1 MKKKKKFATR
11 TVHAGESH
19 CKLTGALRTPIYQ
32 SSTFVFDN
40 VEQGARRFAGEED
53 GYIYTRL
60 GNPTQTDLEKKMA
73 DLENGETAIAVA
85 SGMAAV
91 SGAILGLLDAGDHL
105 IASKTIY
112 GCTHSLFEE
121 MLPRWDIE
129 VSFIDMT
136 DLDNLKDEI
145 KDNTKV
151 VYTETPSN
159 PTMSMVN
166 LKELANIAK
175 DNDIVSVV
183 DNTFMSPYLQKP
195 LNLGIDIVIHSATK
209 YISGHGDTIA
219 GIIVGPEKYVEE
231 FRGTTIKDI
240 GGIIAPFDAFLLL
253 RGLKTLAVRMDRT
266 CKNAKEI
273 ARFLK
278 SHPAVEKVY
287 YPGLEEH
294 PQHNLAKKQ
303 MKDFGGLMS
312 FELKGGLENGKQLM
326 NTVEL
331 CTLAVSLGDVD
342 TLIQHPASMTHSV
355 IPKEERVEAGI
366 TDSLVRLSV
375 GIEDVEDIVD
385 DLKSSLDKLI

>member
-1 MKKKKKFATR
+1 MTKQKKFATR

-19 CKLTGALRTPIYQ
+19 CKATGALRTPIYQ

-40 VEQGARRFAGEED
+40 VEQGAKRFSGKED

-60 GNPTQTDLEKKMA
+60 GNPTQTDLENKMA
-73 DLENGETAIAVA
+73 DLENGEAAIAVA

-91 SGAILGLLDAGDHL
+91 SGVILGLLDAGDHL
-105 IASKTIY
+105 IASETIY
-112 GCTHSLFEE
+112 GCTHSFFEE

-129 VSFIDMT
+129 ISFVDMT
-136 DLDNLKDEI
+136 DLNNIKDEI

-151 VYTETPSN
+151 IYTETPSN
-159 PTMSMVN
+159 PTMTMVD
-166 LKELANIAK
+166 LEKFAQIAK
-175 DNDIVSVV
+175 NNNLVSVV
-183 DNTFMSPYLQKP
+183 DNTFMSPYLQQP
-195 LNLGIDIVIHSATK
+195 LNLGVDIVIHSATK

-219 GIIVGPEKYVEE
+219 GIIVGPEKMIDE
-231 FRGTTIKDI
+231 FRSTTIKDI

-266 CKNAKEI
+266 CSNAMEI
-273 ARFLK
+273 AKFLK

-287 YPGLEEH
+287 YPGLPEH
-294 PQHNLAKKQ
+294 PQYEIGKKQ

-312 FELKGGLENGKQLM
+312 FELKGGLEDGKKLM

-355 IPKEERVEAGI
+355 IPKEERLKSGI
-366 TDSLVRLSV
+366 TDSLIRLSV

-385 DLKSSLDKLI
+385 DLKSSLDNLI

>member
-1 MKKKKKFATR
+1 MNKNKKFATR

-40 VEQGARRFAGEED
+40 VEQGARRFSGEEE

-73 DLENGETAIAVA
+73 DLENGEAAIAVA

-112 GCTHSLFEE
+112 GCTHSFFEE

-129 VSFIDMT
+129 VSFVDMT
-136 DLDNLKDEI
+136 DLNNVKKEI

-151 VYTETPSN
+151 IYTETPSN
-159 PTMSMVN
+159 PTMTLVDLEEFS
-166 LKELANIAK
+166 KIAK
-175 DNDIVSVV
+175 NNKLTSVV
-183 DNTFMSPYLQKP
+183 DNTFMSPYLQQP

-219 GIIVGPEKYVEE
+219 GIIVGPEEMINE
-231 FRGTTIKDI
+231 FKMTTIKDI

-253 RGLKTLAVRMDRT
+253 RGLKTLAVRIDRT
-266 CKNAKEI
+266 CENAMEI
-273 ARFLK
+273 AKFLK
-278 SHPAVEKVY
+278 SHPAVDKVH
-287 YPGLEEH
+287 YPGLPEH
-294 PQHNLAKKQ
+294 PQYEIAKKQ

-312 FELKGGLENGKQLM
+312 FELKGGLEDGKKLM
-326 NTVEL
+326 NSVEL

-355 IPKEERVEAGI
+355 VPKEERLEGGI
-366 TDSLVRLSV
+366 TDSLIRLSV

-385 DLKSSLDKLI
+385 DLKNSLDKLL